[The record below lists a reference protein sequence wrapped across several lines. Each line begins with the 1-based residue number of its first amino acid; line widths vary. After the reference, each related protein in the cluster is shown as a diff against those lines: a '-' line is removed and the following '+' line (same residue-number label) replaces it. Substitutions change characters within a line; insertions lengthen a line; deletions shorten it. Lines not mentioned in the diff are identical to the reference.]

1 LCIYVNVLHVQTA
14 GRYDRERAT
23 RKGNIMKLGLQTAA
37 TVVIGLV
44 AFGLLLFLPAWTFS
58 YWRAWVFIVVFALST
73 NIPSLYLAVK
83 NPAAL
88 KRRMQAGPG
97 AESRPAQKI
106 LITVAFLSLPAVMV
120 FSAFD
125 YRFGWS
131 PVPDAI
137 SIIGAILVAAGLVL
151 SMVVVIQNEYA
162 AANVTVETGQR
173 VISTG
178 FYSMVRHPM
187 YMFVLILM
195 VGIPLALGSW
205 WGLLVLIPGVLI
217 LDLRI
222 RDEEKML
229 TQELDGYSDYTH
241 KVPYRLVPH
250 VW

>member
-1 LCIYVNVLHVQTA
+1 
-14 GRYDRERAT
+14 
-23 RKGNIMKLGLQTAA
+23 MKLALQTAA
-37 TVVIGLV
+37 TVVIGLL
-44 AFGLLLFLPAWTFS
+44 AFGLLLFLPAWTFN

-73 NIPSLYLAVK
+73 NIPALYLALK

-88 KRRMQAGPG
+88 RRRMHAGPG
-97 AESRPAQKI
+97 AESRMVQKI
-106 LITVAFLSLPAVMV
+106 IITIAFLSLPGVMV

-137 SIIGAILVAAGLVL
+137 SIVGDALVAIGLVL

-162 AANVTVETGQR
+162 AANVTVETGQQ

-178 FYSMVRHPM
+178 FYGVVRHPM
-187 YMFVLILM
+187 YSFVLILM

-205 WGLLVLIPGVLI
+205 WGLLVLVPGVIVLAF
-217 LDLRI
+217 RI
-222 RDEEKML
+222 HDEEQLLM
-229 TQELDGYSDYTH
+229 QELTGYSDYTH
-241 KVPYRLVPH
+241 RVHYRLLPY